1 MSDLFL
7 TIDGDL
13 AINSNK
19 DVARVNTSMQ
29 NDVQQVYL
37 RLMTEPGDF
46 SAYPN
51 LGVDLSVL
59 YGMPQNQRT
68 GQLGKQLIMAALDRE
83 GIFRGRNITV
93 DAVPISADTIRFD
106 IHVQTSSNQPVTLS
120 IKQSLGA

>member
-7 TIDGDL
+7 TMDGDL
-13 AINSNK
+13 VITSNK
-19 DVARVNTSMQ
+19 DIAKVTTSMQ
-29 NDVQQVYL
+29 NDIQQVYL

-46 SAYPN
+46 SAYPT

-93 DAVPISADTIRFD
+93 DAVPTSPDTIRFD
-106 IHVQTSSNQPVTLS
+106 IHVQSASNQPVTLS
-120 IKQSLGA
+120 IKQNLGA